1 MDLALA
7 DKSGGVR
14 GAVEKDI
21 ERAGEQQERGE
32 SLVPPRR
39 AAKHTHRRRPRH
51 GLLRRP
57 HTSNRVCVSCA
68 WHKWWWGGCV
78 VKSAGVYYRGRS
90 AQVSVS

>member
-39 AAKHTHRRRPRH
+39 AAKHTHRRRPRL
-51 GLLRRP
+51 GALRTAWGRRRRGSGGRWRGAT
-57 HTSNRVCVSCA
+57 HTHPT
-68 WHKWWWGGCV
+68 HKHARC
-78 VKSAGVYYRGRS
+78 SGR
-90 AQVSVS
+90 AQP